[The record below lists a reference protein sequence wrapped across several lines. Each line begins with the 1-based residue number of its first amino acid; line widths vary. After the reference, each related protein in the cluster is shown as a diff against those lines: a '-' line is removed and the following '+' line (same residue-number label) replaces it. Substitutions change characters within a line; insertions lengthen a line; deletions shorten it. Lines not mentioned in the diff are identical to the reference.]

1 MSGPKTGPG
10 PQQGP
15 RGDEAPEDRQ
25 RRKEHDSDNQDEA
38 LEETF
43 PASDPTSP
51 FVAAKVPEEGSPGR
65 DKPEREQREYPHG
78 SGDRNTVSPIAPD
91 ADRKFEGG
99 TQRKDEGSS

>member
-1 MSGPKTGPG
+1 MTGLKTGAG
-10 PQQGP
+10 ADVQGP
-15 RGDEAPEDRQ
+15 CADETPADRQ
-25 RRKEHDSDNQDEA
+25 RRKQHDSENQDEA

-51 FVAAKVPEEGSPGR
+51 FVAAKVPGDG
-65 DKPEREQREYPHG
+65 KPEREQREYPHG

-99 TQRKDEGSS
+99 TQRKDEGST